1 MIQIIF
7 TGLSSGKTSIKKVIF
22 DKIPPHEVELNKEAN
37 QYYNSQIYSFGYCKF
52 NITEFP
58 SSFSFEKNF
67 KESEIFL
74 IKCDI
79 LIFVIDY
86 KKYNLSTKDQTE
98 FFKNNI
104 LPIINKYKKI
114 YLYIFIHNIDN
125 YNTNN
130 ILQSQY
136 NDEIQNSIINTY
148 SEYNESSN
156 IGEFKK
162 KFFKTSIYNSTLYE
176 AFSSILQNTLIQYK
190 NISILIEEVCK
201 NSHMDSTYLFDI
213 NNKFCLA
220 YYINT
225 LKKINMFD
233 ICLNMIDF
241 AVDIGNIYEDNENKN
256 NDNNI
261 NENFDEDLDYS
272 LEMKNFKNGLPDS
285 RNIVF
290 FKYIYKNLALIS
302 IINKEKYE
310 RNHLI
315 EHNNK
320 EKYEKNH
327 LIEHNKEKYGKII
340 WLSIILIL
348 NIILIY

>member
-22 DKIPPHEVELNKEAN
+22 DKIPPYEVELNKEEN
-37 QYYNSQIYSFGYCKF
+37 QYYNSKIYSFGYCNF

-74 IKCDI
+74 IKCDV

-104 LPIINKYKKI
+104 LPIIKQYKKI

-148 SEYNESSN
+148 SEYYESSN
-156 IGEFKK
+156 NDERKI

-176 AFSSILQNTLIQYK
+176 AFSSILEDTLIYT
-190 NISILIEEVCK
+190 I
-201 NSHMDSTYLFDI
+201 
-213 NNKFCLA
+213 
-220 YYINT
+220 
-225 LKKINMFD
+225 
-233 ICLNMIDF
+233 
-241 AVDIGNIYEDNENKN
+241 
-256 NDNNI
+256 
-261 NENFDEDLDYS
+261 
-272 LEMKNFKNGLPDS
+272 
-285 RNIVF
+285 
-290 FKYIYKNLALIS
+290 
-302 IINKEKYE
+302 
-310 RNHLI
+310 
-315 EHNNK
+315 
-320 EKYEKNH
+320 
-327 LIEHNKEKYGKII
+327 
-340 WLSIILIL
+340 
-348 NIILIY
+348 